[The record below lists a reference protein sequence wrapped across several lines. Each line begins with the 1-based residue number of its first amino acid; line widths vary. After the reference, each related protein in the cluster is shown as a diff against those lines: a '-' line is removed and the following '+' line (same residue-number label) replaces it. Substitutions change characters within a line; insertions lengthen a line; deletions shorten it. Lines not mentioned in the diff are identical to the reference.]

1 MSSNG
6 RMDAVRGDSS
16 RFHPKSKRRVPPV
29 SKISLQFVRPPL
41 PSLLCKFNLSHSR
54 QSEFHKTDRA
64 LSRAP
69 SVSLFHSSHIW
80 LDYGEREGEWDRSDR
95 GMENRREEE
104 ESSVGTDLGFLQTNL
119 GNEVNGNW
127 STREGTGMKVG
138 RDGPECNW
146 ISDLRPT
153 T

>member
-1 MSSNG
+1 MGGGEGNG
-6 RMDAVRGDSS
+6 
-16 RFHPKSKRRVPPV
+16 
-29 SKISLQFVRPPL
+29 I
-41 PSLLCKFNLSHSR
+41 
-54 QSEFHKTDRA
+54 DRIEEG
-64 LSRAP
+64 RIGEG
-69 SVSLFHSSHIW
+69 SVL
-80 LDYGEREGEWDRSDR
+80 
-95 GMENRREEE
+95 
-104 ESSVGTDLGFLQTNL
+104 GTDLGFLQTNL